1 MSRLRVS
8 VSLETGLHAVHY
20 RHLRFATVRG
30 AQQVPITIRISRSGK
45 KLNAAFLNGPAAH
58 PDETPASSVTWN
70 GSHIVA
76 SFDYFARTLDATLSG
91 DSLTGTYGST
101 IQKAAGTSHAIHSE
115 PRAKGS

>member
-1 MSRLRVS
+1 MEFPMKLSASFLVLSLSALSIVS
-8 VSLETGLHAVHY
+8 TPRIGFAETGAPPSITGIWQG
-20 RHLRFATVRG
+20 FATVRG

-76 SFDYFARTLDATLSG
+76 SF
-91 DSLTGTYGST
+91 
-101 IQKAAGTSHAIHSE
+101 
-115 PRAKGS
+115 